1 MGASWQ
7 EPQSAPIAVPPW
19 YEGLRVTRAELRSAL
34 RLALGLA
41 VAGLPIG
48 LLWLALAPRRQY
60 EVVDGG
66 FRAVEPQ
73 SEALIGADGWLL
85 ILTGALGVV
94 VAGLAWR
101 FVRVRGVGVVLGLAI
116 GMLLAA
122 VVAWQT
128 GELLGTGP
136 SEEQTAQLGSIVAPA
151 VQLRAI
157 PVLVI
162 GAFLATLTYVVVAC
176 FAANDELHRRQLAA
190 VSSGSTAPPT
200 APTGRGPHED
210 WPVSSV
216 PAGANVTAPPT
227 GLRSDPR
234 PGALGDP
241 RP

>member
-1 MGASWQ
+1 MS
-7 EPQSAPIAVPPW
+7 P
-19 YEGLRVTRAELRSAL
+19 TELRSAL
-34 RLALGLA
+34 RLVLGLTA
-41 VAGLPIG
+41 AGIPIG

-60 EVVDGG
+60 EVVEGG

-101 FVRVRGVGVVLGLAI
+101 YIRVRGVGIVVGLAI
-116 GMLLAA
+116 GMVLAA
-122 VVAWQT
+122 IVAWLT
-128 GELLGTGP
+128 GELLATGP
-136 SEEQTAQLGSIVAPA
+136 SEAQTARLGTIVAPA
-151 VQLRAI
+151 LQLRAI

-176 FAANDELHRRQLAA
+176 FAANDELHRSRLAA
-190 VSSGSTAPPT
+190 VSSGSTGRPVGPT
-200 APTGRGPHED
+200 APGPHGD

-216 PAGANVTAPPT
+216 PAGADVIVPPT
-227 GLRSDPR
+227 ALRSDPR